1 MGLCLLSS
9 SCQIFFSK
17 QNLELFQNCFPV
29 PQWWR
34 CWTCSFPRWNTS
46 EVCYWFHG
54 GHKGTKQHVL
64 RPSPSGARLI
74 HTTWSVFLQEISS
87 KKKIELQEKHL
98 KKVETAHKVC
108 LQNFNIT
115 ESSQLAVPL
124 HNLCIMKLRCLIGS
138 KFRLKSGNSNFRKTN
153 KKPLEAIIPKR
164 SYAHVSKLNVLCV
177 CTSKWNVCRTDLWHW
192 GQCHSQAWKQVAAAQ
207 CLRGTSLSSPCSWAV
222 PNSCSGLC
230 YHQHPNSGPSQHVL
244 DTEDQAVGMVTA
256 ERCYINTVQS
266 VRSPRFR
273 YMHWS
278 LIPKFGFERFAS
290 WYIKCHDNKRL

>member
-1 MGLCLLSS
+1 MGLCLFSS

-34 CWTCSFPRWNTS
+34 CWTCSFPLWNTS

-54 GHKGTKQHVL
+54 GHKGTKQHVS

-108 LQNFNIT
+108 LQNFNVI

-124 HNLCIMKLRCLIGS
+124 HNLCIMKLWCLIGS

-153 KKPLEAIIPKR
+153 KQKTTR
-164 SYAHVSKLNVLCV
+164 SHRSQKVLCPCFKVERSQHFDCV

-207 CLRGTSLSSPCSWAV
+207 CLRA
-222 PNSCSGLC
+222 
-230 YHQHPNSGPSQHVL
+230 SQHVL
-244 DTEDQAVGMVTA
+244 DTKEQVVGMVTA

-266 VRSPRFR
+266 PRFR
-273 YMHWS
+273 YMCWS
-278 LIPKFGFERFAS
+278 LIPKFGFEQFAS
-290 WYIKCHDNKRL
+290 WYIKCHVNKRL